1 MTILE
6 ALREKMADRGIDV
19 YVVPTDDFHGSEYVG
34 DYFKCREY
42 LTGFTGSAGTAFVA
56 QDEAGLY
63 TDGRYYLQ
71 AEEELRGSGFTLYRM
86 GEAGVPTLYEKIE
99 SLLPEGGTVGFDGRV
114 VSAAAGRKIEEAA
127 AKKFGSVDSSEDLVG
142 LIWEDRPALSKEQA
156 WILPERFSGESA
168 ESKIARVRSE
178 MEKLKAD
185 VFVLTSLTDVAWL
198 LNLRG
203 NDVSH
208 CPVVLSNLLLTAK
221 GGVLYVQNEAL
232 TDAVRRELERIG
244 VSTAA
249 YESIYEMAGQIRNRK
264 VLLSTGSV
272 NDRLYRLFSKGNE
285 IIDQENPTLRM
296 KAVKNET
303 EVRNIKNAHVKDGVA
318 MTRWLY
324 WLKKTIG
331 KEELTEISV
340 SKKLEEFRA
349 NMRGFMDLSFETIAG
364 YKEHGAI
371 VHYEATKATDKK
383 LAPESFLLVDSGG
396 HYMEGT
402 TDITRTVALGK
413 LTDEEK
419 EMFTTVLKGHLS
431 LLWLRFMKGCSGLN
445 FDVMVRKPFWEKGL
459 DYRHGTGHGV
469 GYLLSVHE
477 APNGF
482 RYKTV
487 PERNDAAVMEPGMVT
502 TDEPGVYLEG
512 KFGVRTESELLCR
525 EDGTSEYGDFLTF
538 EPITYCPI
546 DLDAVVPELLSE
558 EEKEKLNRY
567 HGLVFD
573 EISPYLEGEE
583 KEWLRQATRRID

>member
-34 DYFKCREY
+34 EYFKCREF

-56 QDEAGLY
+56 ADEAGLY
-63 TDGRYYLQ
+63 TDGRYFLQ
-71 AEEELRGSGFTLYRM
+71 AEEELKGSGFTLYRM
-86 GEAGVPTLYEKIE
+86 GEPGVPTIYEKIE

-114 VSAAAGRKIEEAA
+114 VSALAGRKIEKAA
-127 AKKFGSVDSSEDLVG
+127 AKRFGSVDSSEDLVG
-142 LIWEDRPALSKEQA
+142 LIWEDRPELSKEKA
-156 WILPERFSGESA
+156 WVLPERFSGESA
-168 ESKIARVRSE
+168 SSKIARVRKE
-178 MEKLKAD
+178 MEKLQAD
-185 VFVLTSLTDVAWL
+185 VFVLTSLTDIAWL

-208 CPVVLSNLLLTAK
+208 CPVVLSSLLLTAR
-221 GGVLYVQNEAL
+221 GGVLYIQNEAL
-232 TDAVRRELERIG
+232 TDEVRRALAEVG

-249 YESIYEMAGQIRNRK
+249 YESIYEMAGKIRNKK
-264 VLLSTGSV
+264 VLLSSGAV
-272 NDRLYRLFSKGNE
+272 NDWLYRLFSKGNE
-285 IIDQENPTLRM
+285 IIDRENPTVRM

-303 EVRNIKNAHVKDGVA
+303 EIRNIRNAHVKDGVA
-318 MTRWLY
+318 MCRWLY
-324 WLKKTIG
+324 WLKKNVGT
-331 KEELTEISV
+331 EELTELSV
-340 SKKLEEFRA
+340 SRKLKEFRE
-349 NMRGFMDLSFETIAG
+349 NMRGFLDVSFETIAG

-371 VHYEATKATDKK
+371 VHYEATKATDKA

-402 TDITRTVALGK
+402 TDITRTVALGP

-419 EMFTTVLKGHLS
+419 EMFTLVLKGHLS

-445 FDVMVRKPFWEKGL
+445 FDAFVRKPFWERGL
-459 DYRHGTGHGV
+459 DYKHGTGHGV

-482 RYKTV
+482 RYKIV
-487 PERNDAAVMEPGMVT
+487 PERSDAAVLEPGMVT
-502 TDEPGVYLEG
+502 TDEPGIYLEG
-512 KFGVRTESELLCR
+512 KFGIRTENELLCV
-525 EDGTSEYGDFLTF
+525 ENGSSEYGEFLTF

-546 DLDAVVPELLSE
+546 DLSAVLPEQLTG
-558 EEKEKLNRY
+558 EEKDKLNLY
-567 HGLVFD
+567 HEIVYN

-583 KEWLRQATRRID
+583 KEWLKEATRRI

>member
-34 DYFKCREY
+34 DYFKCREF

-56 QDEAGLY
+56 ADEAGLY
-63 TDGRYYLQ
+63 TDGRYFLQ
-71 AEEELRGSGFTLYRM
+71 AEEELKGSGFTLYRM
-86 GEAGVPTLYEKIE
+86 GEPGVPTIYEKIE

-114 VSAAAGRKIEEAA
+114 VSALAGRKIEKAA
-127 AKKFGSVDSSEDLVG
+127 AKRFGSVDSSEDLVG
-142 LIWEDRPALSKEQA
+142 LIWEDRPELSKEKA
-156 WILPERFSGESA
+156 WVLPERFSGESA
-168 ESKIARVRSE
+168 SSKIARVRKE
-178 MEKLKAD
+178 MEKLQAD
-185 VFVLTSLTDVAWL
+185 VFVLTSLTDIAWL

-208 CPVVLSNLLLTAK
+208 CPVVLSSLLLTAR
-221 GGVLYVQNEAL
+221 GGVLYIQNEAL
-232 TDAVRRELERIG
+232 TDEVRRALAEVG

-249 YESIYEMAGQIRNRK
+249 YESIYEMAGKIRNKK
-264 VLLSTGSV
+264 VLLSSGAV
-272 NDRLYRLFSKGNE
+272 NDWLYRLFSKGNE
-285 IIDQENPTLRM
+285 IIDRENPTVRM

-303 EVRNIKNAHVKDGVA
+303 EIRNIRNAHVKDGVA
-318 MTRWLY
+318 MCRWLY
-324 WLKKTIG
+324 WLKKNVGT
-331 KEELTEISV
+331 EELTELSV
-340 SKKLEEFRA
+340 SRKLKEFRE
-349 NMRGFMDLSFETIAG
+349 NMRGFLDVSFETIAG

-371 VHYEATKATDKK
+371 VHYEATKATDKA

-402 TDITRTVALGK
+402 TDITRTVALGP

-419 EMFTTVLKGHLS
+419 EMFTLVLKGHLS

-445 FDVMVRKPFWEKGL
+445 FDAFVRKPFWERGL
-459 DYRHGTGHGV
+459 DYKHGTGHGV

-482 RYKTV
+482 RYKIV
-487 PERNDAAVMEPGMVT
+487 PERSDAAVLEPGMVT
-502 TDEPGVYLEG
+502 TDEPGIYLEG
-512 KFGVRTESELLCR
+512 KFGIRTENELLCV
-525 EDGTSEYGDFLTF
+525 ENGSSEYGEFLTF

-546 DLDAVVPELLSE
+546 DLNAVLPEQLTG
-558 EEKEKLNRY
+558 EEKDKLNLY
-567 HGLVFD
+567 HEIVYN

-583 KEWLRQATRRID
+583 KEWLKEATRRI